1 MFASAQ
7 ISSSP
12 TTGHDLPQPGDPTF
26 DSAIAF
32 LTGESPSSR
41 PPLQSPSSKPPP
53 PPGKNGDWTAQDKSG
68 SPRKGKGKLDESDE
82 SVSDLSETSA
92 ARGPQSER
100 GTLPWLIA
108 TAVAVRLLRARAPSA
123 DEQKSL
129 LVVSLLCSAGS
140 LTHRRSVVCALP
152 RP

>member
-1 MFASAQ
+1 MSREAAAVFASAQ

-26 DSAIAF
+26 DAAIAF
-32 LTGESPSSR
+32 LTGESPSPR

-68 SPRKGKGKLDESDE
+68 SPKKGKGKLDESVE
-82 SVSDLSETSA
+82 SVSDLSETETSA

-100 GTLPWLIA
+100 GTTLPWLIA
-108 TAVAVRLLRARAPSA
+108 TAMAGRLLRAR
-123 DEQKSL
+123 
-129 LVVSLLCSAGS
+129 
-140 LTHRRSVVCALP
+140 
-152 RP
+152 